1 MNKVS
6 IIVPIYNAK
15 KYLARCVKSLTDQ
28 TYKNIEII
36 LVDDGSTDGSSELC
50 EKYKDEDRRIVVVH
64 QKNAGV
70 SAARNRGIEI
80 ARGDYITFCDADDY
94 YEKDKIEIQLNN
106 LLKQKT
112 DVSII
117 GIQADYPNGKSRT
130 RFNTG
135 ELYLWQEPNTEY
147 MKFLLC
153 DELFPFSQ
161 YALLIKRDI
170 CKRVRFWEGKRI
182 NEDKLFC
189 YEILKEAKNVSFLSL
204 SKYHYILQSESATH
218 TKFSEKYF
226 DAVVIAKKMEKEIEL
241 LYPEWKFYATL
252 NTCRTLIS
260 TLKYMLKDKDANY
273 NYSAERMKLIT
284 EIKSNKYRTV
294 IKTFEWKRQLET
306 RLMLIMPS
314 VYSSLIRAY
323 SYITKKIR
331 GGV

>member
-1 MNKVS
+1 MNRVS
-6 IIVPIYNAK
+6 IIVPVYNTK
-15 KYLARCVKSLTDQ
+15 KYLDRCVKSLISQ
-28 TYKNIEII
+28 TYNNIEII

-50 EKYKDEDRRIVVVH
+50 EKYKSIDSRIVVVH

-70 SAARNRGIEI
+70 SAARNQGIEI
-80 ARGDYITFCDADDY
+80 ASGEYITFCDSDDY

-106 LLKQKT
+106 LLEQKT

-135 ELYLWQEPNTEY
+135 KSYLWKEPNTEY
-147 MKFLLC
+147 MKFLLS

-218 TKFSEKYF
+218 TKFCDKYF
-226 DAVVIAKKMEKEIEL
+226 DAVIIAKKMEDDVEL
-241 LYPEWKFYATL
+241 LYPEWKSYATL

-260 TLKYMLKDKDANY
+260 TLKYMLKDKGANY
-273 NYSAERMKLIT
+273 NYRIERMELIS
-284 EIKSNKYRTV
+284 EIKNNKYESV
-294 IKTFEWKRQLET
+294 IKSFGWKRQLET
-306 RLMLIMPS
+306 RIMLIMPS
-314 VYSSLIRAY
+314 VYSKLIRMY
-323 SYITKKIR
+323 SYITKKIL